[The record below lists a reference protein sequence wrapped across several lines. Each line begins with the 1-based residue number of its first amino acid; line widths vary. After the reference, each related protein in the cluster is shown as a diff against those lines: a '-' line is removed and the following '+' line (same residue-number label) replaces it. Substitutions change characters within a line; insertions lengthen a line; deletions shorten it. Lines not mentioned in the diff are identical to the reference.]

1 MPDTTTMGQ
10 IKNPNRQKAGFIQ
23 ASAAPKTIRRVSEQ
37 TSPQVAR
44 VVGLT
49 QRWDEDG
56 GLCSGSSAIRHFHIR
71 KVVSGGQ

>member
-1 MPDTTTMGQ
+1 MPDTTTMGRS
-10 IKNPNRQKAGFIQ
+10 KNPNRQKAGFIQ

-44 VVGLT
+44 VVGHT

-56 GLCSGSSAIRHFHIR
+56 GLCSGSSAIRRFHIR
-71 KVVSGGQ
+71 DMAPGGQ